1 MKRML
6 INATQPEELR
16 VALVDGQRL
25 YDLDIESGAREQK
38 KANIYRGKITRIEPS
53 LEACFVDFGAERHGF
68 LPLKEISREYF
79 SKDPGQGR
87 PNIREVLKEGQ
98 EVIVQVDKE
107 ERGNKGAAL
116 TTFISLAGRFLVL
129 MPNNP
134 RAGGISRRI
143 EGEERAQLKEAM
155 NSLTL
160 PDKMGVIVRTA
171 GIGKSA
177 EELQWDLDYLAQV
190 WDAVTKAASSRP
202 APFLIYRESNVIIRA
217 MRDYLRN
224 DIGEVLIDSP
234 EVQEE
239 ALSFVRQVMP
249 SYQQKIKLYED
260 DVPLFSRFQI
270 ESQIETAYQREVKL
284 PSGGAIVIDHTEALV
299 SIDINSARATRGSD
313 IEETALQTNLEASDE
328 IARQLRLRDIGG
340 LVVIDFIDM
349 TPARNQREVENRV
362 RDALKIDRARVQI
375 GRISRFGL
383 MEMSRQRLRPSLG
396 ETSGVVC
403 PRCDGQGTIR
413 DVRSMALSIMRL
425 IEEEAMKER
434 SSQIRAILPVPVATY
449 LLNEKRATLFDIER
463 RQGVNVV
470 LLPNPELDTPHYEVV
485 RLRDD
490 HVDEDGADKSSFEL
504 SVETEVGKEPDPNFD
519 KPPAR
524 TEAAV
529 KSVSHTTPAPVAAPE
544 APAAAPAAVAESA
557 DSSNDSDSR
566 NGNGKNNGNRRRNG
580 NGSSNGRNRQESR
593 NESRNDTR
601 SEGRNDSRQSS
612 RNDNRQGNRSSQGN
626 DTRAQASKQEVV
638 AQPSAQTPARTAAPA
653 TGGGLLSR
661 LARGFSRLLGN
672 DNDTAVPAKSSEARK
687 ALEKAR
693 ERRETVSEASAPAAA
708 RNDSRNGRNAERSND
723 RNNDR
728 SSDGRGNERD
738 DNRKDS
744 RRRNDNASRN
754 NDGESRNSG
763 NDSRGNDADSNSQND
778 GRSNNKRRQ
787 RNDRGNRRK
796 SNESRQD
803 SQQEIVTND
812 SKPQAEPEQTPQADN
827 SPKAEARSSDSQN
840 AKADNASKRDSGKR
854 SDKPARGEK
863 PAKTDKAEQ
872 VDSKQ
877 ARESIKA
884 AEQAEQVEQQVSSE
898 DQQTRNNPRV
908 RSRQHAL
915 NPQAVE
921 EQKSLKAMTL
931 AGPQAAATS
940 AATAVPAIAEEG
952 AEAVSATTA
961 APQGE
966 ANAPQGNDSAPQ
978 AETSAPQDENSTAA
992 QDAPA
997 SAEQSASADLTAAVA
1012 PEVSEPS
1019 NEALKET
1026 VAPESATSDAQASE
1040 PATAEVPEP
1049 VVEAPVEEA
1058 SEAPVTGAHQAQK
1071 TEQHAAQRTEQHA
1084 VQQPSVHQ
1092 PQANEADVTVD
1103 TPAVTAAEVAPEAAA
1118 DEQSL
1123 KESVTSEAA
1132 VPEAPAAAEQSVQ
1145 APAAEAQAAEQ
1156 TEAQAPVAEAEEAI
1170 AAEADTASQPVAEEP
1185 AVEDAAAEQPVQE
1198 TAHEEAPQ
1206 QTETSEVKVTQSAD
1220 VASTEIEPAV
1230 STERTADTVAEAAE
1244 GAQSAEGSQ
1253 SADGSANAE
1262 GSDATAEGAESAV
1275 NVSASVENAP
1285 AETAFATA
1293 ERHDN
1298 VAVAQAVSDDSH
1310 TGGVADS
1317 EHKQAPSEQ
1326 GETTVAE
1333 GAQQDSTQPATE
1345 TRRRRGE
1352 RAYNDPREVRRRE
1365 REAAER
1371 AAAQQASAETQD
1383 TTAQDD
1389 SDTSH

>member
-53 LEACFVDFGAERHGF
+53 LEACFVDFGADRHGF

-87 PNIREVLKEGQ
+87 PNIKEVLKEGQ

-190 WDAVTKAASSRP
+190 WDAVTKAAASRP

-224 DIGEVLIDSP
+224 DIGEVLIDSGD
-234 EVQEE
+234 VQEE

-313 IEETALQTNLEASDE
+313 IEETALQTNLEAADE

-529 KSVSHTTPAPVAAPE
+529 KSVSHTTPAPASAPE
-544 APAAAPAAVAESA
+544 VSKPAEPAETDENTSA
-557 DSSNDSDSR
+557 SG
-566 NGNGKNNGNRRRNG
+566 NGNGNGNDNAKNGNRRRNG
-580 NGSSNGRNRQESR
+580 NGSNNR
-593 NESRNDTR
+593 SRNDNR
-601 SEGRNDSRQSS
+601 NDSQSETRNDSRQGSRS
-612 RNDNRQGNRSSQGN
+612 DTRNDGRNANRNDNRQTSRN
-626 DTRAQASKQEVV
+626 DGRNAVSKSE
-638 AQPSAQTPARTAAPA
+638 ATATPATQAPAAAPS
-653 TGGGLLSR
+653 GGGLLAR
-661 LARGFSRLLGN
+661 LAKGFSRLLGS
-672 DNDTAVPAKSSEARK
+672 DDSASATPAKSSEARK

-693 ERRETVSEASAPAAA
+693 ERRESVSEASTDGNARKDGRNANRGNARNDNRRRNA
-708 RNDSRNGRNAERSND
+708 EGDSRQQDSRQQDSRQQDTRGNDNDGRNDSRNDSQ
-723 RNNDR
+723 
-728 SSDGRGNERD
+728 S
-738 DNRKDS
+738 DNRS
-744 RRRNDNASRN
+744 
-754 NDGESRNSG
+754 E
-763 NDSRGNDADSNSQND
+763 

-796 SNESRQD
+796 SSESRQD
-803 SQQEIVTND
+803 NAQDIVTND
-812 SKPQAEPEQTPQADN
+812 SKPQAEATEKTSDAQTP
-827 SPKAEARSSDSQN
+827 
-840 AKADNASKRDSGKR
+840 AKAPSGNDAKSDAKQNDAKQNDAAKQDNAAKRD
-854 SDKPARGEK
+854 DKPARREK
-863 PAKTDKAEQ
+863 PSKADKAEQ
-872 VDSKQ
+872 VNSYH

-884 AEQAEQVEQQVSSE
+884 AEQAQQSEQQADDV
-898 DQQTRNNPRV
+898 QQPTRNNPRA
-908 RSRQHAL
+908 RSRSHAL
-915 NPQAVE
+915 NPDAVA
-921 EQKSLKAMTL
+921 QQQSLKAMAL
-931 AGPQAAATS
+931 AGPQAQSAQPADAVLDDVAPTAAPQQP
-940 AATAVPAIAEEG
+940 VPAVAEEG
-952 AEAVSATTA
+952 AEGVK
-961 APQGE
+961 
-966 ANAPQGNDSAPQ
+966 
-978 AETSAPQDENSTAA
+978 
-992 QDAPA
+992 
-997 SAEQSASADLTAAVA
+997 VA
-1012 PEVSEPS
+1012 PETVESSEPQAQAVVADS
-1019 NEALKET
+1019 DGDKAAPADTSADVSAKVET
-1026 VAPESATSDAQASE
+1026 DVAPAVAVTADNASPDEQPLIAETPEAPEISAPSTQALQQDVMTRDDSAEVSDSSTASAT
-1040 PATAEVPEP
+1040 P
-1049 VVEAPVEEA
+1049 
-1058 SEAPVTGAHQAQK
+1058 HQ
-1071 TEQHAAQRTEQHA
+1071 AQRTEQHA
-1084 VQQPSVHQ
+1084 TQRTEQHAPQ
-1092 PQANEADVTVD
+1092 QANAHQAQAETLSATTKTDADTSETVSDAEADVAATDVKAD
-1103 TPAVTAAEVAPEAAA
+1103 DSAVQAQVAVETAPEAAVDSQALKDSVMPQETASVAETEACVEA
-1118 DEQSL
+1118 DTPHRTEHASDAAPTATA
-1123 KESVTSEAA
+1123 EDDSEAA
-1132 VPEAPAAAEQSVQ
+1132 TQPEATAQVEATPETAPAEQDAGQSEAAKPEVQQPQTESAATPLASTQADAQPDASQAEAAPAEPALEDVEATASVQTETPAQDDDIAAADAQ
-1145 APAAEAQAAEQ
+1145 APASDDKQ
-1156 TEAQAPVAEAEEAI
+1156 
-1170 AAEADTASQPVAEEP
+1170 D
-1185 AVEDAAAEQPVQE
+1185 
-1198 TAHEEAPQ
+1198 
-1206 QTETSEVKVTQSAD
+1206 
-1220 VASTEIEPAV
+1220 
-1230 STERTADTVAEAAE
+1230 EAA
-1244 GAQSAEGSQ
+1244 GT
-1253 SADGSANAE
+1253 ANA
-1262 GSDATAEGAESAV
+1262 S
-1275 NVSASVENAP
+1275 
-1285 AETAFATA
+1285 
-1293 ERHDN
+1293 
-1298 VAVAQAVSDDSH
+1298 
-1310 TGGVADS
+1310 
-1317 EHKQAPSEQ
+1317 
-1326 GETTVAE
+1326 
-1333 GAQQDSTQPATE
+1333 
-1345 TRRRRGE
+1345 RRRRGA

-1365 REAAER
+1365 REAAEK
-1371 AAAQQASAETQD
+1371 AAADAQATEGQAEVSSQD
-1383 TTAQDD
+1383 NDD
-1389 SDTSH
+1389 STSR

>member
-566 NGNGKNNGNRRRNG
+566 NGKNNGNRRRNG

-601 SEGRNDSRQSS
+601 SEGRNDNRQSS

-638 AQPSAQTPARTAAPA
+638 AQPSAQTPVRTAAPA

-723 RNNDR
+723 R

-763 NDSRGNDADSNSQND
+763 NDSRGNDADSSSQND

-854 SDKPARGEK
+854 GDKPARGEK

-931 AGPQAAATS
+931 AGPQAAAAP
-940 AATAVPAIAEEG
+940 AAAAVPAIAEEG
-952 AEAVSATTA
+952 AEAISATTA

-966 ANAPQGNDSAPQ
+966 ANVPQGNDSAPQ

-992 QDAPA
+992 QDAPT

-1026 VAPESATSDAQASE
+1026 VAPESAASDVQASE

-1049 VVEAPVEEA
+1049 VVEAPVEAPVEEA
-1058 SEAPVTGAHQAQK
+1058 SEAPATGAHQAQK

-1103 TPAVTAAEVAPEAAA
+1103 TPAVTAAEAAA

-1145 APAAEAQAAEQ
+1145 VPAAEAQAAEQ
-1156 TEAQAPVAEAEEAI
+1156 TEAQAPVAEA
-1170 AAEADTASQPVAEEP
+1170 DTASQPAQPVAEEP
-1185 AVEDAAAEQPVQE
+1185 AVEDAAAEQPVQEQE

-1244 GAQSAEGSQ
+1244 GAQSAEGS
-1253 SADGSANAE
+1253 
-1262 GSDATAEGAESAV
+1262 DATAEGAESAV

-1310 TGGVADS
+1310 TGEVADS
-1317 EHKQAPSEQ
+1317 EHKQAPSER
-1326 GETTVAE
+1326 GETTAAE

-1389 SDTSH
+1389 SNTSH